1 MDYKDFILRK
11 WVLNFHSLLHIYFQS
26 LSKILLCFLLN
37 GYLSIKESSNSL
49 KRTFYKYQTPTT
61 LDRRM
66 DQIVII
72 KKLTDYPR
80 RKPCPQAT
88 WIFWDNIIDVVY
100 GNLIEKAINSLRELV
115 YQRPQ
120 SPSMEDN
127 QNILEMGR
135 VMGFSIV
142 VHIFFPLE
150 LQQLF
155 NKKERLCSN
164 LIALS
169 MVFLLAHR
177 LNEMI
182 KFGLGVFQLHE
193 CS

>member
-1 MDYKDFILRK
+1 
-11 WVLNFHSLLHIYFQS
+11 
-26 LSKILLCFLLN
+26 
-37 GYLSIKESSNSL
+37 
-49 KRTFYKYQTPTT
+49 
-61 LDRRM
+61 M

-127 QNILEMGR
+127 QNTLEMGR

-142 VHIFFPLE
+142 
-150 LQQLF
+150 
-155 NKKERLCSN
+155 CSN
-164 LIALS
+164 LIVLS
-169 MVFLLAHR
+169 MVFQLAHG

>member
-1 MDYKDFILRK
+1 
-11 WVLNFHSLLHIYFQS
+11 
-26 LSKILLCFLLN
+26 
-37 GYLSIKESSNSL
+37 
-49 KRTFYKYQTPTT
+49 
-61 LDRRM
+61 M

-80 RKPCPQAT
+80 RKPCPQAN
-88 WIFWDNIIDVVY
+88 WIFWDNIIGVVY

-127 QNILEMGR
+127 QNILERGR

-142 VHIFFPLE
+142 VHTFFPLE

-169 MVFLLAHR
+169 MVFLLAHG

-182 KFGLGVFQLHE
+182 KFGLGVFQLQE